1 MKKRIFVGFMA
12 VMMLVSLMAPA
23 AFAASTEVVEEPG
36 KTVYSMTVNLEDVLS
51 TGGSAYKNVNLGLV
65 LDPATSGWSP
75 DAVAKFTTLP
85 ANAKV
90 ENIEIN
96 PGTVTINAGNSNFLG
111 AVVVTRLHI
120 TSPQGK
126 LIEMTFDK
134 KSMKT
139 MAFYG
144 ESAKGNWTLS
154 MYGQNLTRPTGDMLD
169 PLRLGSVQYKS
180 AKITIYYT
188 LE

>member
-23 AFAASTEVVEEPG
+23 AFAASPEVVEEPG

-90 ENIEIN
+90 ESVKIN
-96 PGTVTINAGNSNFLG
+96 PGTVTINSGNKNFLG
-111 AVVVTRLHI
+111 AVLVTRLRI
-120 TSPQGK
+120 TAPNGK
-126 LIEMTFDK
+126 EVELTFDK
-134 KSMKT
+134 SSMET
-139 MAFYG
+139 LAFYNVG
-144 ESAKGNWTLS
+144 ARGNWTLN
-154 MYGQNLTRPTGDMLD
+154 MYGQNITRPTGDMLD
-169 PLRLGSVQYKS
+169 PLRIGSVQYKS